1 MGQRG
6 EEGEHSYLGFVK
18 RIFMECRDEG
28 SFWIDYSPVIA
39 YHTSCDWDEGTL
51 KIVARKMLTFGGR
64 YFSSGFC
71 LDKFLSRERERENE
85 RGTGR

>member
-28 SFWIDYSPVIA
+28 SFWIDYSTVITPRA
-39 YHTSCDWDEGTL
+39 TTCDWDEGTL
-51 KIVARKMLTFGGR
+51 KIVAQKDAHIWRQI
-64 YFSSGFC
+64 
-71 LDKFLSRERERENE
+71 FLFEVLL
-85 RGTGR
+85 G